1 MTKIGEGFLNKP
13 EDLCFDEEGTLY
25 TATRD
30 GWIKRMH
37 RNGSWEDWKLIGGD
51 SLLGVA
57 TTRSGGIIVCDAL
70 KVRFI
75 DMSMSKIIASLF
87 HWQILS

>member
-1 MTKIGEGFLNKP
+1 MFNLQEVTKIGEGFLNKP

-37 RNGSWEDWKLIGGD
+37 RNGSVFT
-51 SLLGVA
+51 SVSNQ
-57 TTRSGGIIVCDAL
+57 TTKAN
-70 KVRFI
+70 
-75 DMSMSKIIASLF
+75 
-87 HWQILS
+87 